1 MHKRSSR
8 KFVHSSKAKVQDV
21 LLLAMI
27 AVRARHVAFGHS
39 RLRTKDNAGTKQQ
52 LDRGDLLQ
60 SSLQSW
66 ANTRREAV
74 RRRKSLINQKGGGGC
89 GTPTTADALIIN
101 CTIFGFFFFNGFNYA
116 VASTPARRASQM
128 RVKNMRLPSC
138 SNRSAHAIRS
148 RRHSNHADS
157 LFACT

>member
-27 AVRARHVAFGHS
+27 AVRARHIAFGHS
-39 RLRTKDNAGTKQQ
+39 RLRTKDDAGTKQQ
-52 LDRGDLLQ
+52 LDRGGLLK

-74 RRRKSLINQKGGGGC
+74 RRQSLINQKGGGGC
-89 GTPTTADALIIN
+89 GTPTTADALI
-101 CTIFGFFFFNGFNYA
+101 TT
-116 VASTPARRASQM
+116 VTTPPHTHFSPRRRGVETLEGS
-128 RVKNMRLPSC
+128 KPKSC
-138 SNRSAHAIRS
+138 SFANPKRLEKIPKNSSLKRRQIRG
-148 RRHSNHADS
+148 RAFFPH
-157 LFACT
+157 FFE